1 MTAYFPYR
9 VACPKCKSELGIKLS
24 TGSGEVTVNNGTVKN
39 HVKQIL
45 VLMGSDAGV
54 CLVCGAHGT
63 LNDFRLVK
71 PEVKATIK
79 GEV

>member
-39 HVKQIL
+39 AAKQVI
-45 VLMGSDAGV
+45 VIMGSDDAI
-54 CLVCGAHGT
+54 CLICGAHGT
-63 LNDFRLVK
+63 LDDFRLVK
-71 PEVKATIK
+71 PATPANK
-79 GEV
+79 